1 MKNKG
6 KSIFDRQLVY
16 SIRKFGV
23 GTASIMIGSFLFGQ
37 HLVAAQQIDPSLDTT
52 ASPQIEGISQT
63 SKQDPPINS
72 SIETRDLELE
82 ASPVNESISITEN
95 ESTSQLLMFAR
106 ESSEETEEP
115 IENRVEE
122 ITPVSNPSA
131 DFNKFTFTGSW
142 TKNANEAYID
152 VAKTADQSGL
162 YYEIPFLG
170 NGIELYAHKARNH
183 GIIRVQLDDQEPQ
196 TVDLYKAQRNAE
208 KIFEAH
214 NLTEGQH
221 RLKVTSTGENNAA
234 NTTQRYV
241 NQVQK
246 ARIFHQPYQPTAINF
261 NQENLAIKVGQT
273 STTSLTVSPNYAESS
288 LIQYRVD
295 DPTLASVDNKGRVTG
310 LKSGTTQLLA
320 QFRDISARIPI
331 TIEDAVANYSGTF
344 VDNNR
349 HYYGDD
355 YQTLLNGQ
363 LTETSLTA
371 WKNDSVTTQIAIL
384 PLDSGLKNLRYE
396 LTDLTSSKGS
406 KIDKQFIS
414 AHFIQELLGYQGN
427 AGYHRADKLT
437 IPTSPLISRP
447 DLLLNSPTIDVAYN
461 RIQNLW
467 VNVDVPKD
475 AEAGDYSTTITL
487 RADGIEQPLIFN
499 LRLTVKDA
507 VLENLKK
514 FDIELWQ
521 YPYRSAEY
529 YQVTP
534 FSEEHLSI
542 LRPMMEKYKA
552 IGGNGI
558 TASIVEEAWGG
569 QTYADGDVRVP
580 SMIKWFKESD
590 GQFSFDFTDFDKW
603 VSFADS
609 LGLAE
614 KIVGYSMIP
623 WGNKVSYFN
632 KATNQQ
638 ESITVAVTDPQ
649 YADVWKP
656 FLRALVHHLDEKD
669 WFDRFYMGIDERP
682 NMQLAFNLIDSVPNE
697 TGKTLKIAAAANHF
711 SGSFASVAERVDHLS
726 IGTPHMKGDMVTFER
741 MVADRES
748 KGKKTTLYTATEE
761 YPNSMLFNLPG
772 ESYFSV
778 LYGAKFNTNGFLRWA
793 FDAWVKEPL
802 TNLSHWA
809 FEAGDT
815 QLVYP
820 DKKDAIQPKP
830 QSSVRLEKMAE
841 AVRDVNKLYQMKAE
855 FPELEREIE
864 SLLDSLEDRY
874 DQTTPNNRIG
884 ERIAREPSTTTKTR
898 IPQDLATFK
907 QKLNKISDRY
917 LLLKSGQT
925 LPQLDVDQAARHSY
939 YSFDGNS
946 QDNWANRHGQGSQLQ
961 FVEGKSGTALQ
972 ITENSRLTFPAGT
985 DLGKN
990 WTVSYW
996 LLDQSPANSD
1006 ALVLKTSAGQ
1016 GFTSELTGSN
1026 GKLGVRT
1033 GTRTGDKLTMRSSTT
1048 LKNQWRHY
1056 TWTHSTEAGL
1066 KLYIDGQFVE
1076 SNSWTK
1082 TNQFPAPIQEI
1093 GGSQFRGA
1101 IDELK
1106 IFNRELS
1113 TEEIS
1118 MAMAVPGIETR
1129 DKSIQLYVNHS
1140 HKIKAYLMSQQE
1152 GAKLVY
1158 TSLDPALASVDQTGR
1173 ITALKRG
1180 QATIRITATNTNYQ
1194 VDIPVTITK
1203 EILHK
1208 PTIPQYDLPENFKKD
1223 LEKSP
1228 NTNRQYLGQ
1237 PDMLILK
1244 DDKTLI
1250 TSYPIGHG
1258 HGPLVMQVS
1267 KDNGLTWTEKTDIPE
1282 DWAHSLETPTLYRL
1296 DMTDGS
1302 EKLILITAMPNW
1314 ANNQTGGWKTSLS
1327 TDGGQTWS
1335 DYQGFHP
1342 NRNGQPH
1349 FTIVA
1354 MSSLIQLR
1362 DENGNNKDEWMGIF
1376 HDNSFTNY
1384 KTILSFD
1391 ENGQQVWSSP
1401 EPLLAPYREIERTAQ
1416 MCEIG
1421 MFRVP
1426 NSNRIIGLVRSQ
1438 SHQHS
1443 SLLIYSDDEGQT
1455 WSRPEAL
1462 QGALQGER
1470 HKILVDPISNKLL
1483 VTFRE
1488 IILDYNQNGAIEN
1501 GDWMAGDWMAWVG
1514 SVEDLLEQNEGEYRI
1529 RLAEDFTKSAKSGD
1543 TGYTGMTVSKDGTF
1557 NLVSYGHFDQ
1567 AFSTSW
1573 TGKVT
1578 EDLSYIKHARFTLA
1592 DLEKA
1597 LGIRSSVDEQEKPVT
1612 SEAAELTEE
1621 TETSEATENSNQ
1633 TEISETTEN
1642 SNQTETSQTAENS
1655 KQTEISQTTDNSNQ
1669 TETSQTAENSK
1680 QTEISET
1687 TENSEPSS
1695 SNESPEAEGQTEKL
1709 EDHAP
1714 VETTDESPITGKG
1727 ESLTHSIPPFD
1738 GGIVPNLAPTT
1749 ESLPEGQLPLISQH
1763 GKGSS
1768 HHIPA
1773 FTGTIVLPANE
1784 NPLEEKESPVPL
1796 TALGQLKTSLEE
1808 RQTKKVETSLPNTGD
1823 QAFSPTLFSYLPLLG
1838 LVGLMTK
1845 SRKREVD

>member
-1 MKNKG
+1 MKHKR

-37 HLVAAQQIDPSLDTT
+37 QLIAADQMEQPLET
-52 ASPQIEGISQT
+52 ATSPQIEELSQA
-63 SKQDPPINS
+63 SDQAPPIS
-72 SIETRDLELE
+72 SPTETRETELE
-82 ASPVNESISITEN
+82 VDPVNETTSPTEHAL
-95 ESTSQLLMFAR
+95 SSQPVMFAR
-106 ESSEETEEP
+106 ESSEETGEP

-122 ITPVSNPSA
+122 ITPVSNA
-131 DFNKFTFTGSW
+131 GDAFNTFNFTGSW

-152 VAKTADQSGL
+152 VAKIADQSGL
-162 YYEIPFLG
+162 YYEIPFIG

-196 TVDLYKAQRNAE
+196 TVDLYQAQRSAE

-214 NLTEGQH
+214 NLTEEHH
-221 RLKVTSTGENNAA
+221 RLKVTSTGQNNPA
-234 NTTQRYV
+234 NTGQRYV

-261 NQENLAIKVGQT
+261 SQESVNVKVGQT
-273 STTSLTVSPNYAESS
+273 LATTVTVSPSYAESS
-288 LIQYRVD
+288 LIEYRIE
-295 DPTLASVDNKGRVTG
+295 DPTLASVDKNGRVTG
-310 LKSGTTQLLA
+310 LKSGSTQLLA
-320 QFRDISARIPI
+320 QFKDISARIPI
-331 TIEDAVANYSGTF
+331 TIEETVANYSGTF

-355 YQTLLNGQ
+355 YQTLLNSQ

-371 WKNDSVTTQIAIL
+371 WKNDSATTQIAIL

-396 LTDLTSSKGS
+396 LTDLTSGSGS

-447 DLLLNSPTIDVAYN
+447 DLLLNSPHVDVAYN
-461 RIQNLW
+461 TIQNLW
-467 VNVDVPKD
+467 VNIDVPKD

-487 RADGIEQPLIFN
+487 RADGIEQPLTFN

-507 VLENLKK
+507 VLENLNK

-529 YQVTP
+529 YGLTP
-534 FSEEHLSI
+534 FSEEHLAV

-558 TASIVEEAWGG
+558 TTSIVEEAWGG

-623 WGNKVSYFN
+623 WGNKVTYFN

-638 ESITVAVTDPQ
+638 ESVTVAVTDPQ
-649 YADVWKP
+649 YADIWKP

-726 IGTPHMKGDMVTFER
+726 IGTPHMKSDMAAFER

-815 QLVYP
+815 QLIYP
-820 DKKDAIQPKP
+820 DKKDASQPKP

-841 AVRDVNKLYQMKAE
+841 AVRDVNKLYQMKTE

-864 SLLDSLEDRY
+864 ALLDSLEDRY
-874 DQTTPNNRIG
+874 DQTTPNNHIG
-884 ERIAREPSTTTKTR
+884 ERIAREPSSTTKTR
-898 IPQDLATFK
+898 IPQDLASFK

-917 LLLKSGQT
+917 LLLKAGQP
-925 LPQLDVDQAARHSY
+925 LPQLDVDQTARYSY
-939 YSFDGNS
+939 YRFDGNS
-946 QDNWANRHGQGSQLQ
+946 QDTWANRHGQGNQLQ
-961 FVEGKSGTALQ
+961 YVEGKSGTALQ
-972 ITENSRLTFPAGT
+972 ITENSLLTFPAGT

-1006 ALVLKTSAGQ
+1006 ALVLKTSSGQ

-1033 GTRTGDKLTMRSSTT
+1033 GTGAGDKLTMRSSTT

-1066 KLYIDGQFVE
+1066 KLYIDGQFIE
-1076 SNSWTK
+1076 GNPWTK
-1082 TNQFPAPIQEI
+1082 TNQFPAPIQQI

-1106 IFNRELS
+1106 IFNRELNS
-1113 TEEIS
+1113 EEIG

-1129 DKSIQLYVNHS
+1129 DKSLQLYVNHS

-1158 TSLDPALASVDQTGR
+1158 TSLHPELASVDQTGR

-1194 VDIPVTITK
+1194 VDIPVTIAK

-1250 TSYPIGHG
+1250 ASYPIGHG

-1267 KDNGLTWTEKTDIPE
+1267 RDNGLTWTEKTDIPE
-1282 DWAHSLETPTLYRL
+1282 DWASSLETPTLYRL

-1314 ANNQTGGWKTSLS
+1314 ANNRTGGWRTSLS

-1335 DYQGFHP
+1335 SYQGFHP

-1362 DENGNNKDEWMGIF
+1362 DENGNNKNEWMGIF

-1401 EPLLAPYREIERTAQ
+1401 EPLLAPYRDIERTAQ

-1470 HKILVDPISNKLL
+1470 HKILVDPISNKLI

-1567 AFSTSW
+1567 AFSTAW

-1597 LGIRSSVDEQEKPVT
+1597 LGIRPAASQQENPIT
-1612 SEAAELTEE
+1612 SEAVETTEE
-1621 TETSEATENSNQ
+1621 ANTTT
-1633 TEISETTEN
+1633 TTEN
-1642 SNQTETSQTAENS
+1642 SNQNTTS
-1655 KQTEISQTTDNSNQ
+1655 D
-1669 TETSQTAENSK
+1669 
-1680 QTEISET
+1680 T
-1687 TENSEPSS
+1687 TENSNLNTSGE
-1695 SNESPEAEGQTEKL
+1695 NAGQAEEN
-1709 EDHAP
+1709 
-1714 VETTDESPITGKG
+1714 PITRKG
-1727 ESLTHSIPPFD
+1727 EALTHTIPSFDGGVVPNIAPTAEPLPEEQLPLIIQKGQSITHNIPPFN
-1738 GGIVPNLAPTT
+1738 GGIVPNIAPTAET
-1749 ESLPEGQLPLISQH
+1749 LPEGQLPLISRH
-1763 GKGSS
+1763 GEGTS
-1768 HHIPA
+1768 HYIPA
-1773 FTGTIVLPANE
+1773 FTDTIVLPDSTSS
-1784 NPLEEKESPVPL
+1784 LEEKERSVPL
-1796 TALGQLKTSLEE
+1796 TALGQLKTNLEE
-1808 RQTKKVETSLPNTGD
+1808 RQTKKAETRLPNTGE
-1823 QAFSPTLFSYLPLLG
+1823 QAYSPYLFSYLPLLG

-1845 SRKREVD
+1845 TKRKGVD

>member
-1 MKNKG
+1 MKGNNK
-6 KSIFDRQLVY
+6 SLFDRKQRY
-16 SIRKFGV
+16 SIRRFAV
-23 GTASIMIGSFLFGQ
+23 GAASVLIGSLFLGNQTVAAEQLPTTPQEVTASI
-37 HLVAAQQIDPSLDTT
+37 DTAT
-52 ASPQIEGISQT
+52 IENKNDTPAQT
-63 SKQDPPINS
+63 SETGEVS
-72 SIETRDLELE
+72 STNDTKPAEITSLEPSNIQTTETDNTLTTTTEIGNIEIATRTIEE
-82 ASPVNESISITEN
+82 ANADT
-95 ESTSQLLMFAR
+95 
-106 ESSEETEEP
+106 SSEQQH
-115 IENRVEE
+115 ENIVEE
-122 ITPVSNPSA
+122 ISPVANQMSPI
-131 DFNKFTFTGSW
+131 NKFVFSGNW
-142 TKNANEAYID
+142 NKNAKEAYID
-152 VAKTADQSGL
+152 VPKGSDHSNNS
-162 YYEIPFLG
+162 YEVRFVG
-170 NGIELYAHKARNH
+170 NGIELYANKAPNH
-183 GIIRVQLDDQEPQ
+183 GIIQIQLDDLEPQ
-196 TVDLYKAQRNAE
+196 QVDLYQGQRQAV
-208 KIFEAH
+208 KIFEAL
-214 NLTEGQH
+214 NLQEDH
-221 RLKVTSTGENNAA
+221 HILRVTSTGLNNEA
-234 NTTQRYV
+234 NRRNRYI

-246 ARIFHQPYQPTAINF
+246 AVIYHQPYQPEELQF
-261 NQENLAIKVGQT
+261 QEQEIRLKVGQELQTTVLT
-273 STTSLTVSPNYAESS
+273 SPGYADPS
-288 LIQYRVD
+288 LITYRIAEPEIARIDETGKV
-295 DPTLASVDNKGRVTG
+295 VG
-310 LKSGTTQLLA
+310 LKAGNTQL
-320 QFRDISARIPI
+320 
-331 TIEDAVANYSGTF
+331 VANFKDITARLTISVEDTIANFQGSF
-344 VDNNR
+344 VDNNL
-349 HYYGDD
+349 HYHRAD
-355 YQTLLNGQ
+355 YTNLLSQ
-363 LTETSLTA
+363 SVKETQLTA
-371 WKNDSVTTQIAIL
+371 WKNDSATTQIAIL

-396 LTDLTSSKGS
+396 LTDLTSGSGS
-406 KIDKQFIS
+406 KIDKKFIS

-437 IPTSPLISRP
+437 IPTSPLISRS
-447 DLLLNSPTIDVAYN
+447 DLLLNSPNVDVAYN
-461 RIQNLW
+461 TIQNLW
-467 VNVDVPKD
+467 VNIDVPKD

-487 RADGIEQPLIFN
+487 RADGIEQPLTFN

-507 VLENLKK
+507 VLENLNK

-529 YQVTP
+529 YGLTP
-534 FSEEHLSI
+534 FSEEHLAV

-558 TASIVEEAWGG
+558 TTSIVEEAWGG

-623 WGNKVSYFN
+623 WGNKVTYFN

-638 ESITVAVTDPQ
+638 ESVTVAVTDPQ

-726 IGTPHMKGDMVTFER
+726 IGTPHMKSDMAAFER

-815 QLVYP
+815 QLIYP
-820 DKKDAIQPKP
+820 DKKDASQPKP

-841 AVRDVNKLYQMKAE
+841 AVRDINKLYQMKTE

-864 SLLDSLEDRY
+864 ALLDSLEDRY

-884 ERIAREPSTTTKTR
+884 ERIAREPSSTTKTR
-898 IPQDLATFK
+898 IPQDLASFK

-917 LLLKSGQT
+917 LLLKAGKP
-925 LPQLDVDQAARHSY
+925 LPQLDVDQTARYSY
-939 YSFDGNS
+939 YHFDGNS
-946 QDNWANRHGQGSQLQ
+946 QDAWANRHGQGNQLHY
-961 FVEGKSGTALQ
+961 VEGKSGTALQ
-972 ITENSRLTFPAGT
+972 ITENSLLTFPTGT

-990 WTVSYW
+990 WTISYW

-1006 ALVLKTSAGQ
+1006 AIILKNANDQ
-1016 GFTSELTGSN
+1016 GLTAELSGSN

-1033 GTRTGDKLTMRSSTT
+1033 GTGTGDKLTARTASA

-1056 TWTHSTEAGL
+1056 AWTNSSDKGL
-1066 KLYIDGQFVE
+1066 KLYIDGQFIE
-1076 SNSWTK
+1076 TNIWTK
-1082 TNQFPAPIQEI
+1082 FNNFPAPIQQI

-1106 IFNRELS
+1106 IFNRELN
-1113 TEEIS
+1113 TEEIGL
-1118 MAMAVPGIETR
+1118 AMAVPGIDTR
-1129 DKSIQLYVNHS
+1129 DRSLQLYVNHS
-1140 HKIKAYLMSQQE
+1140 HKIKAYLTSQQE

-1158 TSLDPALASVDQTGR
+1158 TSLNPELVSVDETGR
-1173 ITALKRG
+1173 VTALKRG
-1180 QATIRITATNTNYQ
+1180 QATVRITATNTNYQ
-1194 VDIPVTITK
+1194 VDIPVTIAK

-1208 PTIPQYDLPENFKKD
+1208 PTIPQYDLPENYKKD

-1228 NTNRQYLGQ
+1228 NTPRQYLGQ

-1250 TSYPIGHG
+1250 ASYPIGHG

-1282 DWAHSLETPTLYRL
+1282 DWASSLETPTLYRL

-1314 ANNQTGGWKTSLS
+1314 ANNRTGGWRTSLS

-1362 DENGNNKDEWMGIF
+1362 DENGNNKNEWMGIF
-1376 HDNSFTNY
+1376 HDSSFTNY

-1391 ENGQQVWSSP
+1391 EQGQQVWSSP
-1401 EPLLAPYREIERTAQ
+1401 EPLLAPYRDIERTAQ

-1470 HKILVDPISNKLL
+1470 HKILVDPISNKLV

-1488 IILDYNQNGAIEN
+1488 IILDYNQNGTIEN

-1557 NLVSYGHFDQ
+1557 NLISYGHFDQ
-1567 AFSTSW
+1567 AFSTAW

-1578 EDLSYIKHARFTLA
+1578 EDLAYIKQTRFTLA
-1592 DLEKA
+1592 ELEKA
-1597 LGIRSSVDEQEKPVT
+1597 LGIRPVAGLQENPIP
-1612 SEAAELTEE
+1612 SEAVETTEE
-1621 TETSEATENSNQ
+1621 TGTATNTENNKQATSIEATENSNQ
-1633 TEISETTEN
+1633 NTTSEV
-1642 SNQTETSQTAENS
+1642 AENS
-1655 KQTEISQTTDNSNQ
+1655 DQSSSSKITEENGRADKVEDTSPAEETE
-1669 TETSQTAENSK
+1669 ETSTTSK
-1680 QTEISET
+1680 
-1687 TENSEPSS
+1687 
-1695 SNESPEAEGQTEKL
+1695 
-1709 EDHAP
+1709 
-1714 VETTDESPITGKG
+1714 GK
-1727 ESLTHSIPPFD
+1727 SVTHTIPPFE
-1738 GGIVPNLAPTT
+1738 GGLVPNVAPTA
-1749 ESLPEGQLPLISQH
+1749 EPLPEGQLPQISQH
-1763 GKGSS
+1763 GEGIS

-1773 FTGTIVLPANE
+1773 FTGTIVLPDTASIV
-1784 NPLEEKESPVPL
+1784 PEEVKTAPL

-1808 RQTKKVETSLPNTGD
+1808 RQVEKSNQTLPQTGEAD
-1823 QAFSPTLFSYLPLLG
+1823 SSIYQHSSILLIG
-1838 LVGLMTK
+1838 LVGLLTSAK
-1845 SRKREVD
+1845 KKKKRIYLLDK